1 MAWAKK
7 KGSWVVVAPIRAVV
21 LAGPR
26 VLRTKLPVVLAREKV
41 CGPEFYD
48 TADRLA
54 HLESHGPPQY

>member
-1 MAWAKK
+1 M
-7 KGSWVVVAPIRAVV
+7 VAPIRAVV